1 LGPVATALRV
11 CSGAPVF
18 RREDAMP
25 QPGPASLAF
34 DDVRIDFAGRRLVRA
49 GAEQPLEPKA
59 FAVLA
64 LLAGEPGRAFTRDEI
79 LDAVWGHR
87 HVTPGVLN
95 RVMTLLRHALGED
108 AATPRRLHTVHGVGY
123 RFDLPLEPAAADPA
137 AVPDAVRDA
146 PASPATAQD
155 PPRRR
160 ASDQLPHRRRAWWW
174 LAPLLL
180 AALAFAG
187 WWWWQA
193 AARRPASATQDTPRP
208 AALAERSVAVLPL
221 ANASQAED
229 QQFFSDGLS
238 DNLIDALSR
247 FEGLKVVGRVSSFRF
262 RDSQDDSR
270 SIGEKLGAAYLL
282 GGSVQREGGTV
293 RVRATLTRAADGSTL
308 WTEHYDRPYKDLF
321 ALQDEIAQA
330 IATALHARLLSGEA
344 ASRQSDRPPSGNMA
358 AYDAYLRGMQGL
370 YRGDWAKVI
379 EYQGEATR
387 LDPGY
392 AAAWAQ
398 LAVAW
403 TVRGEAEDW
412 GSAAAKQAFAKAHAA
427 VDTALRLAPDLGL
440 AHGALGNLKFT
451 DALDW
456 RGALAELGR
465 GVELAPNDG
474 QIHGGYSRVLA
485 ATGRLHEAIG
495 HRQRFIANEPLA
507 AGNYHL
513 LAPLLIGAGRLDEAE
528 KNLSIARELAS
539 SPIPSYQLMYIAI
552 LRGDGRA
559 ALQVAGQQS
568 PPWRDMNLAVAAQL
582 DPDRAA
588 ADAAL
593 AKVIDEG
600 TWKKTSPYLV
610 AQAYA
615 LRGDLDGTMA
625 WLERAW
631 AVRDTTLRQLL
642 YDPLVLRF
650 RDDPRL
656 AAFCSRIGL
665 PPPSASEALG
675 IDQIRAAAAAKR

>member
-1 LGPVATALRV
+1 M
-11 CSGAPVF
+11 
-18 RREDAMP
+18 D
-25 QPGPASLAF
+25 QPDPTRLAF
-34 DDVRIDFAGRRLVRA
+34 DDVVIDLAGHRLLRA
-49 GAEQPLEPKA
+49 GIEQPLEPKA
-59 FAVLA
+59 FGVLA
-64 LLAGEPGRAFTRDEI
+64 LLAGTPGRVFARDQI

-108 AATPRRLHTVHGVGY
+108 AHGARYLHTVHGVGY
-123 RFDLPLEPAAADPA
+123 RFDLPASATVPAAQSPVGDSP
-137 AVPDAVRDA
+137 AVPVAMPVA
-146 PASPATAQD
+146 PALPATTQD

-160 ASDQLPHRRRAWWW
+160 TSDHPPRRRQAWWW
-174 LAPLLL
+174 LPPLLL
-180 AALAFAG
+180 AGLAFAG
-187 WWWWQA
+187 WQWWQA
-193 AARRPASATQDTPRP
+193 AARKPAGVAPGTR
-208 AALAERSVAVLPL
+208 AAAVAERSIAVLPL
-221 ANASQAED
+221 ANANPDAD

-247 FEGLKVVGRVSSFRF
+247 FEGLRVIGRMSSFRF
-262 RDSQDDSR
+262 RDGKDDSKT
-270 SIGEKLGAAYLL
+270 IGAKLGAAYLL
-282 GGSVQREGGTV
+282 GGSVQRAGGTV
-293 RVRATLTRAADGSTL
+293 RISATLTRAVDGSTL
-308 WTEHYDRPYKDLF
+308 WAEHYDRPYQDLF

-330 IATALHARLLSGEA
+330 IATALHARLLSSEA
-344 ASRQSDRPPSGNMA
+344 AARQSDRPPGGNMA

-370 YRGDWAKVI
+370 YHGDWRKVA

-403 TVRGEAEDW
+403 TVLGESEDW

-427 VDTALRLAPDLGL
+427 VDTALRLSPDLGL

-451 DALDW
+451 DTIDW
-456 RGALAELGR
+456 QGALAELGR
-465 GVELAPNDG
+465 GVALAPNDG
-474 QIHGGYSRVLA
+474 QIHGGFSRVLA
-485 ATGRLHEAIG
+485 ATGRLREAIE
-495 HRQRFIANEPLA
+495 HRQRFIASEPLA
-507 AGNYHL
+507 PGNYFL
-513 LAPLLIGAGRLDEAE
+513 LAPLLTAVGRLDEAE
-528 KNLSIARELAS
+528 KDLSIARELAS
-539 SPIPSYQLMYIAI
+539 SRIPSYQHMYIAI
-552 LRGDGRA
+552 LRGDARA
-559 ALQVAGQQS
+559 ALQVAGQQR
-568 PPWRDMNLAVAAQL
+568 PPWREMNLAVAAQL

-593 AKVIDEG
+593 AKVIRDG

-615 LRGDLDGTMA
+615 LRGDADATVE

-631 AVRDTTLRQLL
+631 AIRDTNIRQLL

-656 AAFCSRIGL
+656 VAFCAKIRL
-665 PPPSASEALG
+665 PPPAASEALG